1 MSTTQAPKPLVIY
14 HANCIDGFTAA
25 YVFWC
30 KFHDNAEYLAASYGD
45 EIPNVADREVF
56 IVDFS
61 YPIDKMEQIIKSA
74 DSVTW
79 LDHHAP
85 ALIAI
90 SPLSQV
96 YPSAR
101 FLNRSNINKSGAM
114 LAYEFVG
121 GDEFTL
127 GLVEYVQD
135 MDLGKHELVASKAVN
150 AYIASVEFNYR
161 AFWGLEAEIAA
172 SLNDFIIPAGEAL
185 LRNEDKVVKDL
196 VDNYSYPI
204 YMDGLYCLV
213 CNAPRYLR
221 NAVCDAL
228 CKKQMLDLVNS
239 GLEDNKHT
247 VFAATYY
254 IQGFVKTY
262 SLRSLPDGA
271 DVNAIANLYGGG
283 GHKHAAGFTVSTAH
297 SFNK

>member
-1 MSTTQAPKPLVIY
+1 MSNTRKPLVIY

-45 EIPNVADREVF
+45 EIPNVANREVF

-90 SPLSQV
+90 RPLSQT
-96 YPSAR
+96 YAPMR
-101 FLNRSNINKSGAM
+101 FNNLSNINRSGAM
-114 LAYEFVG
+114 LAWEFVG
-121 GDEFTL
+121 GNVDAL
-127 GLVEYVQD
+127 PLVQYVQD
-135 MDLGKHELVASKAVN
+135 MDLGQSVLPHSKEAN
-150 AYIASVEFNYR
+150 AYIASVEFGFKNF
-161 AFWGLEAEIAA
+161 AELEYEVN
-172 SLNDFIIPAGEAL
+172 LMFEDTVIPAGEAL
-185 LRNEDKVVKDL
+185 LRNEAKVVKDL

-254 IQGFVKTY
+254 VQGFVKTY

-283 GHKHAAGFTVSTAH
+283 GHKHAAGFTISTAH

>member
-45 EIPNVADREVF
+45 AIPNVANREVF

-79 LDHHAP
+79 LDHHAA

-90 SPLSQV
+90 SPLSQTYAPV
-96 YPSAR
+96 R
-101 FLNRSNINKSGAM
+101 FNNLSNINKSGAM
-114 LAYEFVG
+114 LAWEFVG

-135 MDLGKHELVASKAVN
+135 MDLGKNELVASKAVN
-150 AYIASVEFNYR
+150 AYIASVEFSFKN
-161 AFWGLEAEIAA
+161 FGDLETDVTTALYDAV
-172 SLNDFIIPAGEAL
+172 IPAGEAL

-196 VDNYSYPI
+196 VDNYSYSI

-254 IQGFVKTY
+254 IQGWVKTY

>member
-45 EIPNVADREVF
+45 EIPNVANRRVF

-61 YPIDKMEQIIKSA
+61 YPIDKMEKIIESA
-74 DSVTW
+74 YSVTW

-85 ALIAI
+85 AMIAI
-90 SPLSQV
+90 GPLSKTYTPAQ
-96 YPSAR
+96 
-101 FLNRSNINKSGAM
+101 FKNLSNINKSGAM
-114 LAYEFVG
+114 LAWEFVWG
-121 GDEFTL
+121 NVDAL
-127 GLVEYVQD
+127 PLVQYVQD
-135 MDLGKHELVASKAVN
+135 MDLGQSVLPHSKEAN
-150 AYIASVEFNYR
+150 AYIASVEFSFKNF
-161 AFWGLEAEIAA
+161 AELEYEVN
-172 SLNDFIIPAGEAL
+172 LMFEDTVIPAGEAL
-185 LRNEDKVVKDL
+185 LRNEAKVVKDL

-254 IQGFVKTY
+254 VQGFVKTY

-283 GHKHAAGFTVSTAH
+283 GHKHAAGFTISTAH
-297 SFNK
+297 SFNR